1 MNVVFA
7 CLDAD
12 TLGGIQRVTH
22 TLAQGLAER
31 GHAVRVVGLHRSTAP
46 FRYVAE
52 PRYRRHVV
60 GRAPPRRAGRNAP
73 GRAPPPQAPRRRAP
87 PPGGRGRTKP
97 SPGAP

>member
-31 GHAVRVVGLHRSTAP
+31 GHAVRVVGLHRSAAP

-52 PRYRRHVV
+52 PRYRRHVI
-60 GRAPPRRAGRNAP
+60 GRAPAGRAGSV
-73 GRAPPPQAPRRRAP
+73 GQL
-87 PPGGRGRTKP
+87 RGRQGAIC
-97 SPGAP
+97 PGVQLDAA